1 MNIQSKKLHNS
12 VKWMGYKYLKKV
24 KNSPKF
30 GKLLPVDYNPYQ
42 LRLIRTYP
50 AEDIYFEIKTYILNS
65 GSPDYIWL
73 KGPGDFS
80 LYSGLRRLIKLIHL
94 EYPDQ
99 KIGLY
104 ANSILFQRKDVRGD
118 LQGYDLIAINLNS
131 MDESNF
137 SKLCG
142 CNEPVKL
149 KDVKKGIKEFA
160 KDFKGQLF
168 IYTMFL
174 KGVNDTIENARELK
188 DFMLEI
194 QPKSFSMG
202 EYLEGGFESISQ
214 DFKTYIKESF
224 KAVPFDISFKF

>member
-1 MNIQSKKLHNS
+1 
-12 VKWMGYKYLKKV
+12 MGYKYLRKV

-30 GKLLPVDYNPYQ
+30 GKLLPIDHNPYQ

-50 AEDIYFEIKTYILNS
+50 AEDIYFEIKTYIVNS

-104 ANSILFQRKDVRGD
+104 ANSILFQRKDVRDD
-118 LQGYDLIAINLNS
+118 LQGCDLLAINLNS
-131 MDESNF
+131 MVESNF
-137 SKLCG
+137 SKVCA

-149 KDVKKGIKEFA
+149 KDVKEGIKEFA
-160 KDFKGQLF
+160 KEFKGYLF
-168 IYTMFL
+168 IYTIFL
-174 KGVNDTIENARELK
+174 KGVNDTFENVRELK
-188 DFMLEI
+188 EFMIEI
-194 QPKSFSMG
+194 RPDSFSIG
-202 EYLEGGFESISQ
+202 EYIEGRFESISQ
-214 DFKTYIKESF
+214 EFKYYIKKSF
-224 KAVPFDISFKF
+224 QDVPFDISYKF